1 MAVIIDHGGAWRGAQ
16 GRGEEDGAVAA
27 HVGGALGA
35 RGAGRR
41 GGVREVEG
49 RAGEA
54 CKQARAAG
62 SHARGGV
69 TGRVYAKAAENAN
82 AVLAF
87 AAAAVLLMALLTG
100 QMCHKAYLDGQAH
113 GIAASKAE
121 AEAQAYDRGYA
132 AAVYEY
138 QEGEAAWAR

>member
-1 MAVIIDHGGAWRGAQ
+1 MK
-16 GRGEEDGAVAA
+16 
-27 HVGGALGA
+27 
-35 RGAGRR
+35 
-41 GGVREVEG
+41 G

-69 TGRVYAKAAENAN
+69 TGRVYAKAAANAN

-87 AAAAVLLMALLTG
+87 AAVAVLLMALLTG

-138 QEGEAAWAR
+138 REGEAAWAR

>member
-1 MAVIIDHGGAWRGAQ
+1 M
-16 GRGEEDGAVAA
+16 
-27 HVGGALGA
+27 
-35 RGAGRR
+35 
-41 GGVREVEG
+41 
-49 RAGEA
+49 
-54 CKQARAAG
+54 
-62 SHARGGV
+62 
-69 TGRVYAKAAENAN
+69 TGRVYAKAAANAN

-87 AAAAVLLMALLTG
+87 AAVAVLLTG

-138 QEGEAAWAR
+138 REGEAAWAR

>member
-1 MAVIIDHGGAWRGAQ
+1 M
-16 GRGEEDGAVAA
+16 
-27 HVGGALGA
+27 
-35 RGAGRR
+35 
-41 GGVREVEG
+41 EG

-113 GIAASKAE
+113 GIAYGKAQ
-121 AEAQAYDRGYA
+121 AMQQAYDRGYA
-132 AAVYEY
+132 DAVSDYE
-138 QEGEAAWAR
+138 EGEAAWAR

>member
-1 MAVIIDHGGAWRGAQ
+1 M
-16 GRGEEDGAVAA
+16 
-27 HVGGALGA
+27 
-35 RGAGRR
+35 
-41 GGVREVEG
+41 
-49 RAGEA
+49 
-54 CKQARAAG
+54 
-62 SHARGGV
+62 

-82 AVLAF
+82 AVLAL

-138 QEGEAAWAR
+138 EEGEAAWAR